1 MKYRY
6 LGNSGLL
13 VSRISLGTM
22 TFGTP
27 DWGCDETESHAIIK
41 HYLDG
46 GGNFID
52 TADVY
57 AAGKSEEIIGTFMP
71 QIKRDEVVIAS
82 KCYFPMGNFPNS
94 HGVSRKHIVAS
105 CEGSLRRMKTDYI
118 DLYYTHGPDP
128 ISPVEETM
136 RALDDLVRQGK
147 VLYLGCSNMFGWQ
160 IAKAAGISARLNLE
174 TPVAGQ
180 YLYNLINR
188 EPEREIIPAAMD
200 HGVGL
205 TCYSPL
211 GAGLLTGK
219 YKGMTKPAAGT
230 RHSFRTQVDGPRFWH
245 PHGFETARLLS
256 EVSAKADVPMAKLAV
271 AWPLKRKFVASV
283 IIGVKTVDQL
293 SENLEWGDW
302 DMPDDI
308 WQSLEEKTRP
318 EPDYLT
324 FFNKINY
331 NRHFTAAEFHDE
343 SAELL

>member
-27 DWGCDETESHAIIK
+27 DWGCDENQSHEIIK
-41 HYLDG
+41 SYLDA

-57 AAGKSEEIIGTFMP
+57 ASGKSEAIIGTFMP
-71 QIKRDEVVIAS
+71 QIKRDEIVIAS
-82 KCYFPMGNFPNS
+82 KCFFPMGNYPNAQ
-94 HGVSRKHIVAS
+94 GVSRKHIIAS
-105 CEGSLRRMKTDYI
+105 CEDSLKRLKTDYI
-118 DLYYTHGPDP
+118 DLYYIHGPDP
-128 ISPVEETM
+128 ISPLEETM

-147 VLYLGCSNMFGWQ
+147 VRYLGCSNLFGWQ
-160 IAKAAGISARLNLE
+160 IAKAAGIAARMNLE
-174 TPVAGQ
+174 NLVAGQ

-188 EPEREIIPAAMD
+188 EPEREIIPAAVD

-219 YKGMTKPAAGT
+219 YKGMTEPAAGT

-245 PHGFETARLLS
+245 PRGFKTAEIL
-256 EVSAKADVPMAKLAV
+256 EAVSASSDIPMAKLAV
-271 AWPLKRKFVASV
+271 AWPLKRRFVASV
-283 IIGVKTVDQL
+283 IIGVKNADQL
-293 SENLEWGDW
+293 RDNLELGDW
-302 DMPDDI
+302 DMPEDI
-308 WQSLEEKTRP
+308 WQNLEAKTRP
-318 EPDYLT
+318 EEDYLT
-324 FFNKINY
+324 FFNKLNY
-331 NRHFTAAEFHDE
+331 NRHFAAAEFHDE
-343 SAELL
+343 TVELP

>member
-27 DWGCDETESHAIIK
+27 DWGCDENQSHEIIK
-41 HYLDG
+41 SYLDA

-57 AAGKSEEIIGTFMP
+57 ASGKSEAIIGTFMP
-71 QIKRDEVVIAS
+71 QIKRDEIVIAS
-82 KCYFPMGNFPNS
+82 KCFFPMGNYPNAQ
-94 HGVSRKHIVAS
+94 GVSRKHIIAS
-105 CEGSLRRMKTDYI
+105 CEDSLKRLKTDYI
-118 DLYYTHGPDP
+118 DLYYIHGPDP
-128 ISPVEETM
+128 ISPLEETM

-147 VLYLGCSNMFGWQ
+147 VRYLGCSNLFGWQ
-160 IAKAAGISARLNLE
+160 IAKAAGIAARMNLE
-174 TPVAGQ
+174 NLVAGQ

-188 EPEREIIPAAMD
+188 EPEREIIPAAVD

-219 YKGMTKPAAGT
+219 YKGMTEPAAGT

-245 PHGFETARLLS
+245 PRGFKTAEIL
-256 EVSAKADVPMAKLAV
+256 EAVSASSDIPMAKLAV
-271 AWPLKRKFVASV
+271 AWPLKRRFVASV
-283 IIGVKTVDQL
+283 IIGVKSADQL
-293 SENLEWGDW
+293 RDNLELGDW
-302 DMPDDI
+302 DMPEDI
-308 WQSLEEKTRP
+308 WQNLEAKTRP
-318 EPDYLT
+318 EEDYLT
-324 FFNKINY
+324 FFNKLNY
-331 NRHFTAAEFHDE
+331 NRHFAAAEFHDE
-343 SAELL
+343 TVELP

>member
-27 DWGCDETESHAIIK
+27 DWGCDEKESHIIIK
-41 HYLDG
+41 HYLDS

-57 AAGKSEEIIGTFMP
+57 AGGKSEEIIGTFIP
-71 QIKRDEVVIAS
+71 QIKRDEVIIAS
-82 KCYFPMGNFPNS
+82 KCYFPTGTFPNAQ
-94 HGVSRKHIVAS
+94 GVSRKHIVAA
-105 CEGSLRRMKTDYI
+105 CEGSLRRMNTDYI
-118 DLYYTHGPDP
+118 DLYYIHGPDP
-128 ISPVEETM
+128 ISPMEETM

-147 VLYLGCSNMFGWQ
+147 ILYLGCSNLFGWQ

-174 TPVAGQ
+174 HLIAGQ

-219 YKGMTKPAAGT
+219 YKGMKEPAEGT
-230 RHSFRTQVDGPRFWH
+230 RHAYRTQMDGPRFWH
-245 PHGFETARLLS
+245 PRGFKTAELLE
-256 EVSAKADVPMAKLAV
+256 EVSANADIPMAKLAV
-271 AWPLKRKFVASV
+271 AWPLKRRFVTSV
-283 IIGVKTVDQL
+283 IVGVRNVNQL
-293 SENLEWGDW
+293 RENLEWGEW

-308 WQSLEEKTRP
+308 WQALEEKTRP
-318 EPDYLT
+318 EQDYLT
-324 FFNKINY
+324 YFNKLNY

-343 SAELL
+343 RAELP